1 MPIFLVAVDELIVR
15 VHVNGHC
22 FTNHVHVKG
31 FDSFPKA
38 MLAGTGVGLPD

>member
-1 MPIFLVAVDELIVR
+1 MGTVSP
-15 VHVNGHC
+15 
-22 FTNHVHVKG
+22 TMHVHVKG